1 MEIVISEPHFHLI
14 HGGIRSMDKYMV
26 VYSYSLNEFYDYS
39 WKEDFEF
46 YHKNLVKKIN
56 DYHLTEH
63 DLIRNYREGIK
74 KQKLFSLNL
83 SRIVEDE
90 RRNQL
95 CILYTYR
102 LNIFK
107 RIWRKKHA
115 MSNEPIINVIIE
127 I

>member
-14 HGGIRSMDKYMV
+14 HGGIRSYDKFMV
-26 VYSYSLNEFYDYS
+26 VYSYNLDEFYHYTC
-39 WKEDFEF
+39 KEEFEF
-46 YHKNLVKKIN
+46 YYKNLVKKLN
-56 DYHLTEH
+56 DFHYTEH

-74 KQKLFSLNL
+74 KQKLFGLNL
-83 SRIVEDE
+83 ARIIEDE
-90 RRNQL
+90 NHNQY

-107 RIWRKKHA
+107 RIWRNKR
-115 MSNEPIINVIIE
+115 NLGEPIINVIIE